1 MNSVLDKL
9 LSLIKKNQDPA
20 KKRFSEIFRKNLFKG
35 TESMSGEGSGLIQTS
50 VIRQELPKLLK
61 EIKAHSLID
70 APCGDLFWIKEIEL
84 PVEKYLGI
92 DIVEELI
99 DQNKK
104 KYANQQRSFM
114 ALDIIED
121 EIPKADI
128 ILCRDCLVHLSFKQC
143 IKVIKN
149 FKKSGAIYLLTTTFT
164 ERLKNNDLGR
174 GLWRTLNLEKP
185 PFNFPMPIKII
196 NENCSEYN
204 GEYSDKS
211 MGLWLLEDI
220 HFD

>member
-1 MNSVLDKL
+1 MINKFSFF
-9 LSLIKKNQDPA
+9 INIYKKSTE
-20 KKRFSEIFRKNLFKG
+20 KKFTKIFRNNSFLG
-35 TESMSGEGSGLIQTS
+35 RESKSGEGSGLPQTTA
-50 VIRQELPKLLK
+50 IRQEIPKLLK
-61 EIKAHSLID
+61 ELHVKSLID

-84 PVEKYLGI
+84 PVEKYIGI

-128 ILCRDCLVHLSFKQC
+128 ILCRDCFVHLSFKQSFK
-143 IKVIKN
+143 IIKN

-174 GLWRTLNLEKP
+174 GFWRTLNLEIP
-185 PFNFPMPIKII
+185 PFNFPRPIKII
-196 NENCSEYN
+196 NENCSECN
-204 GEYSDKS
+204 GQYSDKS
-211 MGLWLLEDI
+211 LGLWLLDDI

>member
-1 MNSVLDKL
+1 MINKS
-9 LSLIKKNQDPA
+9 SFFINIYKKST
-20 KKRFSEIFRKNLFKG
+20 KKKFTKIFRNNSFLG
-35 TESMSGEGSGLIQTS
+35 RESKSGEGSGLSQTT
-50 VIRQELPKLLK
+50 VIRQEIPKLLK
-61 EIKAHSLID
+61 ELRVKSLID
-70 APCGDLFWIKEIEL
+70 APCGDLYWLKEIEL
-84 PVEKYLGI
+84 PVEKYIGI

-104 KYANQQRSFM
+104 KYVNQQQSFM
-114 ALDIIED
+114 TIDIIED

-149 FKKSGAIYLLTTTFT
+149 FKKSGAIYVLTTTFT

-174 GLWRTLNLEKP
+174 GFWRTLNLEIP
-185 PFNFPMPIKII
+185 PFNFPRPIKII
-196 NENCSEYN
+196 NENCSEYD

-211 MGLWLLEDI
+211 LGLWLLKDI

>member
-1 MNSVLDKL
+1 MINKFSFF
-9 LSLIKKNQDPA
+9 INIYKKST
-20 KKRFSEIFRKNLFKG
+20 KKKFTKIFRNNSFLG
-35 TESMSGEGSGLIQTS
+35 RESKSGEGSGLSQTT
-50 VIRQELPKLLK
+50 VIRQEIPKLLK
-61 EIKAHSLID
+61 ELRVKSLID
-70 APCGDLFWIKEIEL
+70 APCGDLYWLKEIEL
-84 PVEKYLGI
+84 PVEKYIGI

-104 KYANQQRSFM
+104 KYVNQQQSFM
-114 ALDIIED
+114 TIDIIED

-149 FKKSGAIYLLTTTFT
+149 FKKSGAIYVLTTTFT

-174 GLWRTLNLEKP
+174 GFWRTLNLEIP
-185 PFNFPMPIKII
+185 PFNFPRPIKII
-196 NENCSEYN
+196 NENCSEYD

-211 MGLWLLEDI
+211 LGLWLLKDI